1 MARDS
6 GPPPGELAT
15 GLRSASR
22 GSAKPAPMTLRP
34 ANVNSP
40 PHPIPDGMT
49 ASRSP
54 GFALAM
60 LAALLALSCRAPGP
74 GRSGPPTWDVRFSHV
89 LSSSSEFHLMAER
102 FRDLM
107 RERTDGRF
115 RVVIYPSGQLG
126 GERVAFEQIQAGAVH
141 LAITGTPVLSGWVPE
156 GQMFDL
162 PFLFET
168 RDHGL
173 SVMNGPMG
181 DFWRDLLLERTGV
194 RSLGFLDYGFRHV
207 YNRRRPVEAPE
218 DLAGLKLRVLQNA
231 TYLAAYSALGVQAT
245 PMNYGEVY
253 SALQQGVIDGGEANA
268 IGFVS
273 SRLYEVARFYSFT
286 SITYNPITLLVNE
299 PFYRA
304 LPPDIRETVDRSV
317 ADALAYQSDVA
328 RRMEADALEQMR
340 ANDVEISRP
349 NLAPFAPAVKPRVW
363 DELAARLPD
372 GEALIAR
379 LVTEVERTAPGGGAP
394 ASLPV
399 GASRPASRQFS
410 RWGGG
415 ATRNSQT
422 QSPSSPPPRR
432 GRRNE

>member
-1 MARDS
+1 MSSGSEPGRPGRGPSRARALFGLAILATLLAASCRDS
-6 GPPPGELAT
+6 E
-15 GLRSASR
+15 
-22 GSAKPAPMTLRP
+22 
-34 ANVNSP
+34 
-40 PHPIPDGMT
+40 PDPSSWT
-49 ASRSP
+49 
-54 GFALAM
+54 
-60 LAALLALSCRAPGP
+60 
-74 GRSGPPTWDVRFSHV
+74 VRFSHV
-89 LSSSSEFHLMAER
+89 LSTGSEFHLMAER

-107 RERTDGRF
+107 DERTGGRF

-126 GERVAFEQIQAGAVH
+126 GERVAFEQIQAGAVQV
-141 LAITGTPVLSGWVPE
+141 AITGTPVLSSWVPE
-156 GQMFDL
+156 TQVFDL

-173 SVMNGPMG
+173 RVMQGAIG
-181 DFWRDLLLERTGV
+181 DWWRDLLLERTRV

-207 YNRRRPVEAPE
+207 YNRRGPVETPA

-273 SRLYEVARFYSFT
+273 SRLHEVAKFYSFT

-299 PFYRA
+299 PFYRS
-304 LPPDIRETVDRSV
+304 LPPDVRELVDRSA
-317 ADALAYQSDVA
+317 ADALAYQSEVA
-328 RRMEADALEQMR
+328 RRMEADAIEEMR

-349 NLAPFAPAVKPRVW
+349 DLAPFAPAVRPRIW

-379 LVTEVERTAPGGGAP
+379 LVAEGAP
-394 ASLPV
+394 ALE
-399 GASRPASRQFS
+399 GM
-410 RWGGG
+410 
-415 ATRNSQT
+415 SQ
-422 QSPSSPPPRR
+422 
-432 GRRNE
+432 

>member
-1 MARDS
+1 
-6 GPPPGELAT
+6 
-15 GLRSASR
+15 
-22 GSAKPAPMTLRP
+22 
-34 ANVNSP
+34 
-40 PHPIPDGMT
+40 
-49 ASRSP
+49 
-54 GFALAM
+54 
-60 LAALLALSCRAPGP
+60 
-74 GRSGPPTWDVRFSHV
+74 
-89 LSSSSEFHLMAER
+89 MAER

-107 RERTDGRF
+107 RERTGGRF

-173 SVMNGPMG
+173 SVMNGPIG
-181 DFWRDLLLERTGV
+181 DSWRDLLFERTGV

-207 YNRRRPVEAPE
+207 YNKRRPVETPE

-299 PFYRA
+299 PFYA
-304 LPPDIRETVDRSV
+304 GLPRDIRETVDRSV
-317 ADALAYQSDVA
+317 ADALTYQSEVA
-328 RRMEADALEQMR
+328 RQMEADALEQMR

-349 NLAPFAPAVKPRVW
+349 NLAPFEPAVRPRIW

-394 ASLPV
+394 AS
-399 GASRPASRQFS
+399 RPASQS
-410 RWGGG
+410 G
-415 ATRNSQT
+415 ATRNSQP
-422 QSPSSPPPRR
+422 QSPSSPPPNR